1 MTDTPRDARPAPTR
15 LRAVDRALYA
25 LFARH
30 ADGSRHAA
38 DRDRY
43 RGLVAEVS
51 FDVFLARVYGLS
63 WVVAGVVTVVCLPVV
78 AAAAPTGL
86 SGVPLPD
93 GWPAVAGVTVA
104 AAGSK
109 RLTVVAAGR
118 YLRAKARARRRRIRR
133 SLPGVARYLDALSS
147 GSDGPRAML
156 RRVAESDAYGETG
169 RSVRRALNTAELTG
183 SLRRGLG
190 RVARDT
196 PSREALSPFLLKFR
210 EHATQGDDAL
220 SNYLRL
226 ESRVLGR
233 RRERTSERNADLM
246 ELLAELFVVTLVL
259 PALLVVVLT
268 VVSVLAP
275 SLSEPVVTPVGLVT
289 RRTLVTAGAAG
300 FVVCVGAAAAGA
312 VERLRPTD
320 AQVTHELPAGLP
332 AVVRTAT
339 INPAS
344 AAVVWIA
351 PSLAAAGAAW
361 PVLPPVDAV
370 LTWYVGFTVPVGVV
384 GLRRARLDDAKD
396 REIKDFVHAVSG
408 HVGLGRPLPE
418 AVERVAREVDLG
430 PLAPDV
436 DDLAFNLVHGSRR
449 EADLRTAAL
458 DRFVDRVGTPLAAR
472 SVGLVTGALDAGS
485 DSEAVFETLQTEVS
499 RLYHEKRAL
508 RSSMLV
514 YVVVGWTTAL
524 LVVGIVLAVTT
535 QVLDSFTQL
544 SAVSDAGGVTL
555 DPDAVDPARA
565 RRRFYLVTQ
574 ATVVASGWFAGAA
587 DRGPFAAL
595 LHSGLLVGVTA
606 VAFEVVA

>member
-15 LRAVDRALYA
+15 LRGVDRALYA

-63 WVVAGVVTVVCLPVV
+63 WVVAWLVTAACLPV
-78 AAAAPTGL
+78 AAAVAPPTVA
-86 SGVPLPD
+86 GVPLPD
-93 GWPAVAGVTVA
+93 GWPAVAGVTA
-104 AAGSK
+104 AGAGSK

-118 YLRAKARARRRRIRR
+118 YLRARASARRSRIRR

-169 RSVRRALNTAELTG
+169 RSIRRALNTAELTG

-196 PSREALSPFLLKFR
+196 PSREVLSPFLLKFR
-210 EHATQGDDAL
+210 EHASQGDDAL

-275 SLSEPVVTPVGLVT
+275 SLSEPVATPVGRVT
-289 RRTLVTAGAAG
+289 RRTLVTVAAAG
-300 FVVCVGAAAAGA
+300 FVVCVGAAAAAA

-320 AQVTHELPAGLP
+320 TRVGYGLP
-332 AVVRTAT
+332 DTPRQALATAAT
-339 INPAS
+339 DPAS
-344 AAVVWIA
+344 AAVVWVL
-351 PSLAAAGAAW
+351 PSLALGVAVW
-361 PVLPPVDAV
+361 SVLPPVDGV
-370 LTWYVGFTVPVGVV
+370 LAWYVTFAVPVGAV

-449 EADLRTAAL
+449 ETDLRTAAL
-458 DRFVDRVGTPLAAR
+458 NRFVDRVGTPLAAR

-499 RLYHEKRAL
+499 RLYHERRAL
-508 RSSMLV
+508 RSSLLV

-524 LVVGIVLAVTT
+524 LVVGIVLVVTT
-535 QVLDSFTQL
+535 QVLDGFTQL